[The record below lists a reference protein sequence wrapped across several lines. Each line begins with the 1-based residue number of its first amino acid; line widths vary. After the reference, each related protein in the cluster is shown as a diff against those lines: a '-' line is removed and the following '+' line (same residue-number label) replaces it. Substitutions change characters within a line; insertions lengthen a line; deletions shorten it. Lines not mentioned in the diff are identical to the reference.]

1 MKLMATWLKFPS
13 TAILGWCAHRR
24 GYYILG
30 EGTST
35 WVNDR
40 GWSITVWFFVVNITL
55 ETRSGFLG
63 I

>member
-40 GWSITVWFFVVNITL
+40 GWSITVWFFVVNITF
-55 ETRSGFLG
+55 E

>member
-1 MKLMATWLKFPS
+1 MKLTATWLKFPS

-24 GYYILG
+24 GFYSRSI
-30 EGTST
+30 

-40 GWSITVWFFVVNITL
+40 GWSITVWLFVVNVTL
-55 ETRSGFLG
+55 ETRQGFDFE